1 MIYEYK
7 LACIEAG
14 LSEDKIREIAQVFDT
29 EYKRNDYDEKKRR
42 KYGMEI
48 LHLEGMIGKD
58 GEEGTYEVPD
68 SAVDIEEDFI
78 HQCDLE
84 RLRELLDELS
94 DEDREF
100 LMDCFDYE
108 NDYIKRISKKYD
120 MTGAAVRWKK
130 ERLLKTLRKRFFDQQ

>member
-14 LSEDKIREIAQVFDT
+14 LSEEQIREISQVFDT

-48 LHLEGMIGKD
+48 LHLDGMLGAD
-58 GEEGTYEVPD
+58 GEAGT
-68 SAVDIEEDFI
+68 
-78 HQCDLE
+78 
-84 RLRELLDELS
+84 

-100 LMDCFDYE
+100 LMTCFAYE
-108 NDYIKRISKKYD
+108 NDYIKRLSQKYG
-120 MTGAAVRWKK
+120 MTGSAVRWKK
-130 ERLLKTLRKRFFDQQ
+130 EQLLKKLKKRFFDQQ